1 MVEPPA
7 EKPAISPKLAQ
18 TFFDGIQEYVRW
30 AYGHP
35 EQPLPL
41 DRYIQLSLIGGRVDG
56 FTDPLPD
63 DVFSAL
69 YVLAIDDVHSNL
81 KEQLSADPTYATAS
95 RCFLELIEAKKE
107 RIRTIERDR
116 E

>member
-1 MVEPPA
+1 
-7 EKPAISPKLAQ
+7 L
-18 TFFDGIQEYVRW
+18 
-30 AYGHP
+30 GHA

-41 DRYIQLSLIGGRVDG
+41 DQYIQLSLIGGRVDG

-63 DVFSAL
+63 DAFNAL
-69 YVLAIDDVHSNL
+69 YVLAIDDAYYTNL
-81 KEQLSADPTYATAS
+81 KKRLYADPTFSTAS

-107 RIRTIERDR
+107 RIKTTEWDC